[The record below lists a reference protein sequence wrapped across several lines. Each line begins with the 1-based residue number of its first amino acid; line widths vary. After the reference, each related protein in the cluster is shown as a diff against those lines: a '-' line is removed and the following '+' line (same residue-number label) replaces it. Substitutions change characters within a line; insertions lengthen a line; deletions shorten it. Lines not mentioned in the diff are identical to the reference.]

1 MPGEEGSEL
10 IGDLHYQK
18 PSRWNVYQPET
29 YRLKKRLKGVTS
41 ICFVLHA
48 KIHLKGFSFTRQEKT
63 YETLYAAQ
71 SDSLYGDS
79 FRLEGD
85 RVCGIG
91 NNVTL
96 EYTGMNMGK
105 EGASKL
111 VICGYTPMEKNT
123 IQIRFTSEE
132 EEITQ
137 IVEFCHQE
145 EEGVQEFELERVPEC
160 QNVSF
165 VFLPGSNFDFYWF
178 RFVK

>member
-1 MPGEEGSEL
+1 
-10 IGDLHYQK
+10 
-18 PSRWNVYQPET
+18 
-29 YRLKKRLKGVTS
+29 
-41 ICFVLHA
+41 
-48 KIHLKGFSFTRQEKT
+48 
-63 YETLYAAQ
+63 
-71 SDSLYGDS
+71 
-79 FRLEGD
+79 
-85 RVCGIG
+85 
-91 NNVTL
+91 
-96 EYTGMNMGK
+96 MNMGK